1 MEKTILYGNGVNLL
15 GGGPSWNKLLQD
27 ISKKSLLPPI
37 QSNTLK
43 YEYIILPQEEESKY
57 RIVTNDGFCLV
68 DDAGNHIIAIE
79 NTELSIKASLCQK
92 LKEQEPSYFYDKLV
106 ELDADHYVTTNYELF
121 LPQKFSLEILHF
133 ENQLI
138 YRCRILKRES
148 EIKTFWNIHGDTENP
163 EDIILGLSDYCQYV
177 AEIDKYLNRSES
189 LNFHSW
195 IDLLFDTE
203 VHILGLAMANEEI
216 DLWNVLTTRK
226 RIRRHN
232 STECQN
238 EIYYYAI
245 QDESFDPGKKE
256 LLKALDVNVV
266 DIEFDWSENAY
277 KKAYD
282 RIFELIKNKST

>member
-43 YEYIILPQEEESKY
+43 YEYIILPQEEDTDFYLVTESGIP
-57 RIVTNDGFCLV
+57 IVTEKGLRLV
-68 DDAGNHIIAIE
+68 GSV
-79 NTELSIKASLCQK
+79 NTELNMKSTLARK
-92 LKEQEPSYFYDKLV
+92 LKKQKPSYFYDKLV
-106 ELDADHYVTTNYELF
+106 ELDADHYITTNYELF
-121 LPQKFSLEILHF
+121 LPQKFSVEVQHS
-133 ENQLI
+133 NNPLI
-138 YRCRILKRES
+138 HRYRILEKEGKR
-148 EIKTFWNIHGDTENP
+148 KTFWNIHGDTENP
-163 EDIILGLSDYCQYV
+163 ENIILGLSDYCQYV
-177 AEIDKYLNRSES
+177 AEIDKYLNRSEPGN
-189 LNFHSW
+189 LHSW
-195 IDLLFDTE
+195 IDLLFNTE

-226 RIRRHN
+226 RKRRHD

-277 KKAYD
+277 KKAYQ
-282 RIFELIKNKST
+282 RIFDLIKSKSA

>member
-43 YEYIILPQEEESKY
+43 YEYIILPQEENTGFYLVTESG
-57 RIVTNDGFCLV
+57 IPLVTDKGQRLI
-68 DDAGNHIIAIE
+68 GSI
-79 NTELSIKASLCQK
+79 NTELKMKTALARK
-92 LKEQEPSYFYDKLV
+92 LKELTPSYFYDKLV

-121 LPQKFSLEILHF
+121 LPQRFSLEILHF
-133 ENQLI
+133 ENPLI
-138 YRCRILKRES
+138 YRCRILKKES
-148 EIKTFWNIHGDTENP
+148 ELKTFWNIHGDTENP

-189 LNFHSW
+189 LNFRSW

-226 RIRRHN
+226 RKRRHD

-266 DIEFDWSENAY
+266 DIEFDWTENAY
-277 KKAYD
+277 KKAYEQ
-282 RIFELIKNKST
+282 IFELIKSK

>member
-15 GGGPSWNKLLQD
+15 GGGPTWNKLLQD

-43 YEYIILPQEEESKY
+43 YEYIILPQEENTEGVLVDEENS
-57 RIVTNDGFCLV
+57 ILV
-68 DDAGNHIIAIE
+68 DDEGNAICFVE
-79 NTELSIKASLCQK
+79 NTELNIKASLAQK
-92 LKEQEPSYFYDKLV
+92 LKEQTPSYFYGKLV
-106 ELDADHYVTTNYELF
+106 ELDADNYITTNYELF
-121 LPQKFSLEILHF
+121 LPQKFLLEIQHF
-133 ENQLI
+133 ENPLI
-138 YRCRILKRES
+138 YRCRSLFKGERH
-148 EIKTFWNIHGDTENP
+148 KTFWNIHGDTENS

-177 AEIDKYLNRSES
+177 AEIDKYLNRSEPLS
-189 LNFHSW
+189 FRSW
-195 IDLLFDTE
+195 IDLLFNTE
-203 VHILGLAMANEEI
+203 VHILGLAMANAEI

-226 RIRRHN
+226 RKRRHN

-245 QDESFDPGKKE
+245 QDDSFDPGKKE

-266 DIEFDWSENAY
+266 DIEFDWGDNAY

-282 RIFELIKNKST
+282 RIYELIKNA

>member
-37 QSNTLK
+37 KSNTLK
-43 YEYIILPQEEESKY
+43 YEYIILPQEENTEGV
-57 RIVTNDGFCLV
+57 IVADENSILV
-68 DDAGNHIIAIE
+68 DDEGNAICFVE
-79 NTELSIKASLCQK
+79 NTELNIKASLAKK
-92 LKEQEPSYFYDKLV
+92 LKEQKPSYFYDKLV
-106 ELDADHYVTTNYELF
+106 ELDADHYITTNYELF
-121 LPQKFSLEILHF
+121 LPQKFSLEIQHSK
-133 ENQLI
+133 NPLI
-138 YRCRILKRES
+138 HRYRTLEKEGKR
-148 EIKTFWNIHGDTENP
+148 KTFWNIHGDTDKSES
-163 EDIILGLSDYCQYV
+163 IILGLSDYCQYV
-177 AEIDKYLNRSES
+177 AEIDKYLNRTEPGN
-189 LNFHSW
+189 LRSW
-195 IDLLFDTE
+195 IDLLLNTE

-245 QDESFDPGKKE
+245 QDESLDSGKKE

-277 KKAYD
+277 KKAYQ
-282 RIFELIKNKST
+282 RIFDLIKNKSA

>member
-37 QSNTLK
+37 KSNTLK
-43 YEYIILPQEEESKY
+43 YEYIILPQEENTEGV
-57 RIVTNDGFCLV
+57 IVADENSILV
-68 DDAGNHIIAIE
+68 DDEGNAICFVE
-79 NTELSIKASLCQK
+79 NTELNIKASLAKK
-92 LKEQEPSYFYDKLV
+92 LKEQEPSFFYDKLV

-133 ENQLI
+133 ENPLI